1 MSKPINGYDNWISRP
16 LNQEAG
22 LFTSTV
28 VAVYPSTF
36 TVSPAFSFTSVP
48 PWTVNTLVI
57 CRLIRSSSLEP
68 ELIFKRNAPQF
79 EDPAPKN
86 IEASNLYIPATGAVK
101 TALDVLNAEPMFQ
114 SAVVGL

>member
-1 MSKPINGYDNWISRP
+1 M
-16 LNQEAG
+16 
-22 LFTSTV
+22 
-28 VAVYPSTF
+28 
-36 TVSPAFSFTSVP
+36 
-48 PWTVNTLVI
+48 
-57 CRLIRSSSLEP
+57 
-68 ELIFKRNAPQF
+68 IFKRNAPQF